1 MRVTHTLASG
11 IIIRQDFR
19 TAARFVFF
27 DTGDE
32 QWQYATHGGTMF
44 VVLYKGG
51 PYGLTCRHVLK
62 DFDWHQLLVTDQ
74 RQGKQIAGLRSV
86 AYPSQPTDA
95 AIDTDL
101 LDVAVI
107 QFSDDVGAAFF
118 KDAAYILDEK
128 TMATSKLSDTLHVA
142 GALKT
147 KSEITED
154 TIAPI
159 YCLLEIADDTPSS
172 NDPTLR
178 RAIGKFDKPE
188 FTDVL
193 GLSGSPVF
201 NVTQCALCGMVVR
214 GAMNADVCTL
224 WYVDMFDI
232 AQLLA
237 AIYEDRAET
246 YYRKQVTR
254 IVKTPRRVE

>member
-1 MRVTHTLASG
+1 LAPSAQ
-11 IIIRQDFR
+11 RR
-19 TAARFVFF
+19 AA
-27 DTGDE
+27 
-32 QWQYATHGGTMF
+32 
-44 VVLYKGG
+44 
-51 PYGLTCRHVLK
+51 
-62 DFDWHQLLVTDQ
+62 
-74 RQGKQIAGLRSV
+74 SV
-86 AYPSQPTDA
+86 AA
-95 AIDTDL
+95 
-101 LDVAVI
+101 
-107 QFSDDVGAAFF
+107 
-118 KDAAYILDEK
+118 
-128 TMATSKLSDTLHVA
+128 
-142 GALKT
+142 ALKT

-159 YCLLEIADDTPSS
+159 YCLLEMADDTPSS

-178 RAIGKFDKPE
+178 RAIGKFDNPE

-201 NVTQCALCGMVVR
+201 NVTQRALCGMVVR

-237 AIYEDRAET
+237 TIYEDRAET
-246 YYRKQVTR
+246 YYRKQVTK

>member
-1 MRVTHTLASG
+1 MRVTQTLASG
-11 IIIRQDFR
+11 TIIRQDFR

-44 VVLYKGG
+44 IVLYKAK

-62 DFDWHQLLVTDQ
+62 DFEWHQLVVTDQ
-74 RQGKQIAGLRSV
+74 RHGRQIAGLRSI
-86 AYPSQPTDA
+86 AYPSQPKDA
-95 AIDTDL
+95 AIDTDV
-101 LDVAVI
+101 LDVAAV
-107 QFSDDVGAAFF
+107 QFSDDVDAAFF

-128 TMATSKLSDTLHVA
+128 TMGTSKMNDTLHVA

-147 KSEITED
+147 KSEIIEGV
-154 TIAPI
+154 IAPI
-159 YCLLEIADDTPSS
+159 YCLLEIVDETPSIY
-172 NDPTLR
+172 DPTLR
-178 RAIGKFDKPE
+178 RALGKFDKPE

-201 NVTQCALCGMVVR
+201 NVTQRTLCGMVVR

-232 AQLLA
+232 SQLLSA
-237 AIYEDRAET
+237 VHEDRTET
-246 YYRKQVTR
+246 YYRKQMTR
-254 IVKTPRRVE
+254 IVKTPRRDE